1 MLETGKKKN
10 RLLKRKNL
18 YTTFLR
24 QLNLVD
30 AKLESLEVST
40 MGLILASCHFK
51 EVLSYFKDPQ
61 VW

>member
-18 YTTFLR
+18 YTTYLR
-24 QLNLVD
+24 HLNLVD

-51 EVLSYFKDPQ
+51 AVLSYFKDPQ